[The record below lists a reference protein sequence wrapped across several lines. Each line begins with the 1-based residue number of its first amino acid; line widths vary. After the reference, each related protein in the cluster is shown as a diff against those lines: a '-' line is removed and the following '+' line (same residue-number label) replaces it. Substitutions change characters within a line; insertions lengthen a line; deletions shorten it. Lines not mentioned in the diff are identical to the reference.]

1 MLLQRRVLHKSSGLF
16 HHGDTETSG
25 TKCGR
30 AKLEVFIEERDTAV
44 LTRGAITCLLPDL
57 IGFWNLMHSLA
68 FSVSCLRGEKC
79 FTFAIDVG
87 EGHNQGLERAS
98 AL

>member
-1 MLLQRRVLHKSSGLF
+1 MWAGKARILI
-16 HHGDTETSG
+16 D
-25 TKCGR
+25 
-30 AKLEVFIEERDTAV
+30 ERDSAT
-44 LTRGAITCLLPDL
+44 LTRVAITCLLPDL
-57 IGFWNLMHSLA
+57 IGFWNLMHSLV